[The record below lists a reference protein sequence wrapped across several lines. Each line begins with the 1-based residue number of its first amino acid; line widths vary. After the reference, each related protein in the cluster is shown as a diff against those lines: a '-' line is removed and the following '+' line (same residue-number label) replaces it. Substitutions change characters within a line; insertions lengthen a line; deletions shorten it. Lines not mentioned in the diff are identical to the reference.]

1 MYNETLIMTDGSL
14 TVILSYKKTSSK
26 AGFYYLKQ
34 PQVITHRMGEL

>member
-26 AGFYYLKQ
+26 AGFFHLEQ
-34 PQVITHRMGEL
+34 PRMVTHRMGEL